1 MRAASRFYG
10 YGTYFA
16 QYQKPMAGPSR
27 GFSRAYTHTTTA
39 FVPSQDEA
47 QGSEPALPPIRK
59 EPGPEVLDE
68 VKDRVN
74 HTIAGMLTKKTP
86 LTQAEAWFLSKA
98 YYVKWTPA
106 YRNAAIVEKVTQALD
121 VLYCAYRQDPEIVHG
136 EKSIYNSS
144 WFGLGPAAQSVVLL
158 SEPMAAFLD
167 HEIEG
172 APGIARRAGWSQMFL
187 ASRDWHRENRRQYTN
202 QTMISDTY
210 GLYLCNRAVAAL
222 DPKRALP
229 EEQVLHYLY
238 QSAGIEP
245 WVGSEKKGQP
255 LKPLGDHYYQL
266 TSMGLTKELGF
277 VGYYGEVT
285 FELVQNQPHEPSGG
299 RRASDPFQQHGRRE
313 SSGQRRPDYKL

>member
-1 MRAASRFYG
+1 
-10 YGTYFA
+10 
-16 QYQKPMAGPSR
+16 
-27 GFSRAYTHTTTA
+27 
-39 FVPSQDEA
+39 
-47 QGSEPALPPIRK
+47 
-59 EPGPEVLDE
+59 